1 MKNGN
6 PYILRCKIQHIV
18 RKNMS
23 EKVYVPPYTITD
35 KTVNLIS
42 AITEIITK
50 ITIND
55 NMSNNPRLRKDNRI
69 RTIHASLAI
78 ENNSLSL
85 DQVTNIINGKR
96 ILGAPDEICEVK
108 NAFEAYNKLLELSPY
123 SVKDMLLAHKVL
135 MNELTKEAGI
145 FRSGGV
151 GVFAGKQLVHIAPPA
166 NQVPHLIKDLV
177 DWAKKAEVHPLIKSC
192 VFHYEFEFIH
202 PFADG
207 NGRMGR
213 MWQTLLLYK
222 WKSLFGW
229 LPIETL
235 IRERQEEY
243 YRVLGECDQ
252 SADSGKF
259 VEFLLTTV
267 YDALC
272 EIADTEQVTAQVTEQ
287 VEKLLDAMDDKE
299 YSTKEMMELLGL
311 KHRPSFRDNY
321 LLPALK
327 LGYIEM
333 TIPDRPN
340 SSKQKY
346 RKVENI
352 QNRI

>member
-1 MKNGN
+1 
-6 PYILRCKIQHIV
+6 
-18 RKNMS
+18 MS
-23 EKVYVPPYTITD
+23 EKGYVPPYTITD

-42 AITEIITK
+42 DITEIITK

-55 NMSNNPRLRKDNRI
+55 NMSNNPRLRRDNRI

-85 DQVTNIINGKR
+85 DQMTDIINGKR

-108 NAFEAYNKLLELSPY
+108 NAFDAYSKLLEMDTY

-135 MNELTKEAGI
+135 MNKLTNEAGT

-151 GVFAGKQLVHIAPPA
+151 GVFAGKQLVHMAPPA

-213 MWQTLLLYK
+213 MWQTLLLHK

-229 LPIETL
+229 LPIETI
-235 IRERQEEY
+235 IRERQDQY
-243 YRVLGECDQ
+243 YKVLGECDR
-252 SADSGKF
+252 STDSGRF
-259 VEFLLTTV
+259 IEFLLKAI

-272 EIADTEQVTAQVTEQ
+272 EIADTEQDVEQQTEQ
-287 VEKLLDAMDDKE
+287 VKKLIDVMDDKE
-299 YSTKEMMELLGL
+299 FSTKELMELLGL
-311 KHRPSFRDNY
+311 KHRPTFRDNY
-321 LLPALK
+321 LLPAIE

-333 TIPDRPN
+333 TIPDKPN

-346 RKVENI
+346 RKVNSFKK
-352 QNRI
+352 

>member
-1 MKNGN
+1 
-6 PYILRCKIQHIV
+6 
-18 RKNMS
+18 MS
-23 EKVYVPPYTITD
+23 NKSYVPPYTITD
-35 KTVNLIS
+35 KTVNLI
-42 AITEIITK
+42 AFITEILTK
-50 ITIND
+50 ISINE
-55 NMSNNPRLRKDNRI
+55 NMSNNPKLRRDNRI

-85 DQVTNIINGKR
+85 EQVTDIFNGKR

-108 NAFEAYNKLLELSPY
+108 NAFEAYNKLLELNPY
-123 SVKDMLLAHKVL
+123 LVKDMLLAHKVL
-135 MNELTKEAGI
+135 MIDLTKEAGS

-151 GVFAGKQLVHIAPPA
+151 GVFAGKQLVHMAPPA
-166 NQVPHLIKDLV
+166 SCVPQLIKDLV
-177 DWAKKAEVHPLIKSC
+177 DWAKREEVHPLIKSC

-235 IRERQEEY
+235 IRERQEAY
-243 YRVLGECDQ
+243 YRVLGECDH
-252 SADSGKF
+252 SADSGKLI
-259 VEFLLTTV
+259 EFILKAV

-287 VEKLLDAMDDKE
+287 VKRLLESMGGEE
-299 YSTKEMMELLGL
+299 YSTKQLMELIGL
-311 KHRPSFRDNY
+311 KHRPTFRDNY
-321 LLPALK
+321 LLPALA

-333 TIPDRPN
+333 TLPDKPN
-340 SSKQKY
+340 SSKQMYK
-346 RKVENI
+346 KV
-352 QNRI
+352 

>member
-1 MKNGN
+1 
-6 PYILRCKIQHIV
+6 
-18 RKNMS
+18 MS
-23 EKVYVPPYTITD
+23 EKGYIPPYTISD

-42 AITEIITK
+42 DIAEIITQ

-55 NMSNNPRLRKDNRI
+55 NMSNNPRLRRDNRI

-85 DQVTNIINGKR
+85 DQVTDIINGRR

-108 NAFEAYNKLLELSPY
+108 NAFEAYNKLLELNPY

-135 MNELTKEAGI
+135 MNELTKEAGT
-145 FRSGGV
+145 FRSSGV
-151 GVFAGKQLVHIAPPA
+151 GVFAGKQLVHMAPPA
-166 NQVPHLIKDLV
+166 NQVPYLIKDLV
-177 DWAKKAEVHPLIKSC
+177 NWAKKAEVHPLIKSS

-243 YRVLGECDQ
+243 YKVLGECDH

-259 VEFLLTTV
+259 VEFILTTV

-272 EIADTEQVTAQVTEQ
+272 EIADAEQVAEQVTEQ
-287 VEKLLDAMDDKE
+287 VERLLRAIGNNK

-333 TIPDRPN
+333 TIPDKPN

-346 RKVENI
+346 RKV
-352 QNRI
+352 

>member
-1 MKNGN
+1 
-6 PYILRCKIQHIV
+6 
-18 RKNMS
+18 MS
-23 EKVYVPPYTITD
+23 EKSYVPPYTITD

-55 NMSNNPRLRKDNRI
+55 NMSNNPRLRRDNRI

-108 NAFEAYNKLLELSPY
+108 NAFEAYNKLLEMNPY

-135 MNELTKEAGI
+135 MNELTKEAGT
-145 FRSGGV
+145 FRRGGV
-151 GVFAGKQLVHIAPPA
+151 GVFAGEQLVHMAPTA
-166 NQVPHLIKDLV
+166 NQVLHFMKELV

-235 IRERQEEY
+235 IRERQDEY
-243 YRVLGECDQ
+243 YKVLGECDHC
-252 SADSGKF
+252 ADSGKF
-259 VEFLLTTV
+259 VEFLLKAI
-267 YDALC
+267 YDALH
-272 EIADTEQVTAQVTEQ
+272 EISNTEQVGEQVTEQ
-287 VEKLLDAMDDKE
+287 VERLLAVIGDKE
-299 YSTKEMMELLGL
+299 YSTKELMELLGL
-311 KHRPSFRDNY
+311 KHRPTFRDNY
-321 LLPALK
+321 LLPALE
-327 LGYIEM
+327 LELIEM
-333 TIPDRPN
+333 TVPDKPN

-346 RKVENI
+346 KKLH
-352 QNRI
+352 

>member
-1 MKNGN
+1 
-6 PYILRCKIQHIV
+6 
-18 RKNMS
+18 MS
-23 EKVYVPPYTITD
+23 EKGYIPPYTISD

-55 NMSNNPRLRKDNRI
+55 NMSNNPRFRRDNRI

-85 DQVTNIINGKR
+85 DQVTDIINGKR

-108 NAFEAYNKLLELSPY
+108 NAFEAYNKLLELNPY
-123 SVKDMLLAHKVL
+123 SVKDILLVHKVL
-135 MNELTKEAGI
+135 MSELTKEAGT
-145 FRSGGV
+145 FRSDGV
-151 GVFAGKQLVHIAPPA
+151 GVFAGKQLVHMAPPA
-166 NQVPHLIKDLV
+166 NQVPYLIRDLV

-202 PFADG
+202 PFGDG

-243 YRVLGECDQ
+243 YKVLGECDH

-267 YDALC
+267 YDVLS

-287 VEKLLDAMDDKE
+287 VEKLLEVMDDKE

-321 LLPALK
+321 LLPALA

-333 TIPDRPN
+333 TIPDKPN

-346 RKVENI
+346 KVINKMI
-352 QNRI
+352 

>member
-1 MKNGN
+1 
-6 PYILRCKIQHIV
+6 
-18 RKNMS
+18 MS
-23 EKVYVPPYTITD
+23 EKGYIPPYTITD

-50 ITIND
+50 ITVND
-55 NMSNNPRLRKDNRI
+55 NMNNNPRLRRNNRI

-85 DQVTNIINGKR
+85 DQVTDIVNGKKV
-96 ILGAPDEICEVK
+96 LGAPDEICEVK
-108 NAFEAYNKLLELSPY
+108 NAFEAYNKLLEMNPY

-151 GVFAGKQLVHIAPPA
+151 GVFAGEQLVHMAPPA
-166 NQVPHLIKDLV
+166 NQVPDLIKELV

-213 MWQTLLLYK
+213 MWQTLFLYK

-235 IRERQEEY
+235 IRERQDEY
-243 YRVLGECDQ
+243 YKVLGECDH
-252 SADSGKF
+252 SADSGEF
-259 VEFLLTTV
+259 VEFLLKAV

-272 EIADTEQVTAQVTEQ
+272 EIAATEQVGEQVTEQ
-287 VEKLLDAMDDKE
+287 VERLLGVIGDKE
-299 YSTKEMMELLGL
+299 YATKELMELLGL
-311 KHRPSFRDNY
+311 KHRPTFRDNY
-321 LLPALK
+321 LLPALE
-327 LGYIEM
+327 LGLIEM
-333 TIPDRPN
+333 TVPDKPN

-346 RKVENI
+346 RKIDHAVKS
-352 QNRI
+352 

>member
-1 MKNGN
+1 MNEKG
-6 PYILRCKIQHIV
+6 YI
-18 RKNMS
+18 
-23 EKVYVPPYTITD
+23 PPYTISD

-42 AITEIITK
+42 VITEIITK
-50 ITIND
+50 ITINN
-55 NMSNNPRLRKDNRI
+55 NMSNNPRLRRDNRI

-85 DQVTNIINGKR
+85 DQVTDIINGKR

-108 NAFEAYNKLLELSPY
+108 NAFEAYNKLLELNPY

-135 MNELTKEAGI
+135 MNELTKEAGT

-151 GVFAGKQLVHIAPPA
+151 GVFAGEQLVHMAPPA
-166 NQVPHLIKDLV
+166 NQVPHLIKELV

-243 YRVLGECDQ
+243 YKVLGECDH

-259 VEFLLTTV
+259 VEFLLNTV
-267 YDALC
+267 YDALS
-272 EIADTEQVTAQVTEQ
+272 EIADTEQVFEQVTVQ
-287 VEKLLDAMDDKE
+287 VGRLLDVMGDKE
-299 YSTKEMMELLGL
+299 YSTREMMELLGL
-311 KHRPSFRDNY
+311 KHRPSFRDSY

-327 LGYIEM
+327 LGYIKM
-333 TIPDRPN
+333 TIPDKPN
-340 SSKQKY
+340 SSRQKY
-346 RKVENI
+346 RKVEHVI
-352 QNRI
+352 KKT